1 LSPAPGAEAAADNVT
16 GSVAIDAPA
25 RESFANPIPVPD
37 YLETRYWWAYVRPQA
52 VHLFEREWLV
62 NLILF
67 GNYARL
73 GDAALE
79 ELSGRPRARTL
90 QVACVYGNLTRRL
103 HAALAPGS
111 ELTVVDVLQ
120 VQLRNLARKLGRG
133 SRVNLVQG
141 DSTSLRFADASFDQV
156 LLFFLLHE
164 QPEAARR
171 ASIREAARV
180 TRPGGRIVVV
190 DYGRPRPWHPLRPL
204 LALVFRWLEPFA
216 ADLWKRE
223 LAEVLREIV
232 RPASLSQSSLFGGVY
247 QKIVM
252 TR

>member
-1 LSPAPGAEAAADNVT
+1 MSPAPGAEAAAGAAT
-16 GSVAIDAPA
+16 GPGAIDAPA
-25 RESFANPIPVPD
+25 REPLAGPIAVPD
-37 YLETRYWWAYVRPQA
+37 YLESRYWWAYVRPRA
-52 VHLFEREWLV
+52 VRFFEREWLV

-73 GDAALE
+73 GDAALVE
-79 ELSGRPRARTL
+79 FSGRPRSRTL

-103 HAALAPGS
+103 RAALAPGS

-133 SRVNLVQG
+133 SRVSLVQG
-141 DSTSLRFADASFDQV
+141 DSTSLRFAEASFDQV

-190 DYGRPRPWHPLRPL
+190 DYGRPRLWHPLRPL
-204 LALVFRWLEPFA
+204 LALVFCWVEPFA

-232 RPASLSQSSLFGGVY
+232 RPASLSRSSLFGGVY